1 LPPERRHV
9 ILGRGG
15 GCNATRTGGGT
26 VNEQAGLPTR
36 SIGDDTD
43 DPTDFILN
51 RELSEVHLLIDNIS
65 ASPDTTIFALS
76 AAQPPEGLPDDWVE
90 QICQIRWPPAG
101 TTRAQAEQ
109 AALLIRSKDYLNR
122 LSKPASGATIAF
134 TLLVTQEEDEG
145 EGALGFLHRAAPRPP
160 SRRSLAAT
168 AYPDLIPKAQQ
179 FRRVMKAMS
188 WLLVGWLIFT
198 CLLSWYVAWGNA
210 ALSDLTAA
218 RNGLAEAEVTVAQLQ
233 LSTTGGTASAP
244 GSAARP
250 TAPAQPGPAVAGPVG
265 RFCPQAGQ
273 PHSYASVEQLQA
285 CEPLLRRE
293 AEISRFERSL
303 DGWALW
309 GDSDSARWLAT
320 ILGTAVLPILYGFL
334 GTGAAIVRS
343 LSRKIKTSMLS
354 PRDLHLSLQQL
365 ALGAVIGACI
375 GLFIAQPDSPAGDV
389 TLLGPVALSGSA
401 LSFVAGFGVEAVFQ
415 ALEALISRIF
425 NIAPAG
431 GRARTDD
438 APGN

>member
-1 LPPERRHV
+1 LPRTARRV
-9 ILGRGG
+9 ILGAPKAG
-15 GCNATRTGGGT
+15 TGGGT
-26 VNEQAGLPTR
+26 VSDSTALPAP
-36 SIGDDTD
+36 DAAD
-43 DPTDFILN
+43 DPTDFVLN

-65 ASPDTTIFALS
+65 ASPDTTISAL
-76 AAQPPEGLPDDWVE
+76 ATAQPPNGLPSDWVE
-90 QICQIRWPPAG
+90 QICSIRWPPEG
-101 TTRAQAEQ
+101 TNRSQAEQ

-122 LSKPASGATIAF
+122 LSKPASGASIAF
-134 TLLVTQEEDEG
+134 TLLVTQEDDDG
-145 EGALGFLHRAAPRPP
+145 EGVVGFLHRPAPRPP
-160 SRRSLAAT
+160 SRRSLAAN

-179 FRRVMKAMS
+179 FRAAMRWMS
-188 WLLVGWLIFT
+188 RLLLAWLIVT
-198 CLLSWYVAWGNA
+198 CLVSWYVAWGNA

-218 RNGLAEAEVTVAQLQ
+218 RNGLAEAETVVAQLQ
-233 LSTTGGTASAP
+233 LSQTGVAAQTP
-244 GSAARP
+244 GSARA
-250 TAPAQPGPAVAGPVG
+250 AVPQQTRSPVLG
-265 RFCPQAGQ
+265 LVSRFCPQAGQ
-273 PHSYASVEQLQA
+273 AAGYASVEQFQA

-293 AEISRFERSL
+293 TEIARFESSL

-334 GTGAAIVRS
+334 GAGAAILRS
-343 LSRKIKTSMLS
+343 LSGKIKTSTLS

-401 LSFVAGFGVEAVFQ
+401 VSFVAGFGVEAVFQ

-431 GRARTDD
+431 GRARTHDG
-438 APGN
+438 PGN